1 VDELESQLDDLVIFE
16 LPAFED
22 VEAFC
27 DRLRPRWSGWS
38 LADEDLWLFT
48 VDLSRSEDDLS
59 ELLRAAQQL
68 VSELGLAAVRFYLD
82 GRAYAL
88 EARTSAAA

>member
-1 VDELESQLDDLVIFE
+1 MDELEARFDNLVIFE

-38 LADEDLWLFT
+38 LAEADLWLFT
-48 VDLSRSEDDLS
+48 VELNESDDLAA
-59 ELLRAAQQL
+59 LLRGAEEL

-82 GRAYAL
+82 GRAYVL
-88 EARTSAAA
+88 EARTAAAA

>member
-1 VDELESQLDDLVIFE
+1 MDELEARFDNLVIFE

-38 LADEDLWLFT
+38 LAEADLWLFT
-48 VDLSRSEDDLS
+48 VELHESDDLS
-59 ELLRAAQQL
+59 ALLRGAEEL
-68 VSELGLAAVRFYLD
+68 VGELGLAAVRFYLD
-82 GRAYAL
+82 GRAYVL
-88 EARTSAAA
+88 EARTAAAA

>member
-1 VDELESQLDDLVIFE
+1 MDELESGFDNLVIFE

-38 LADEDLWLFT
+38 LAEADLWLFT
-48 VDLSRSEDDLS
+48 VELRESDDLS
-59 ELLRAAQQL
+59 QLLRGAEEL
-68 VSELGLAAVRFYLD
+68 VAELGLAAIRFYLD
-82 GRAYAL
+82 GRAYVL
-88 EARTSAAA
+88 EARTAAAA

>member
-1 VDELESQLDDLVIFE
+1 MDELESQLDNLVIFE

-27 DRLRPRWSGWS
+27 DRFRPRWSGWS
-38 LADEDLWLFT
+38 LAEADLWLFT
-48 VDLSRSEDDLS
+48 VDLSRSADDLS

-68 VSELGLAAVRFYLD
+68 VGELGLAAVRFYLD
-82 GRAYAL
+82 GRAYVL
-88 EARTSAAA
+88 EAQAAAAA